1 MPDDAA
7 TPTAPPT
14 GSPGLDRRSA
24 RRFVDEWIAAWN
36 RHDLDTICGML
47 ADDVEFVSPFLSVM
61 YETPSGIL
69 RGRDAVR
76 GWFAK
81 SLEDPSFHIDDPIHV
96 LTGLDTVVL
105 VESINGVVAANVFTL
120 DGHGRITRSQV
131 HA

>member
-1 MPDDAA
+1 VAEDPK
-7 TPTAPPT
+7 PTV
-14 GSPGLDRRSA
+14 DRESA
-24 RRFVDEWIAAWN
+24 RRFVDGWIAAWN
-36 RHDLDTICGML
+36 RHDLETICGML
-47 ADDVEFVSPFLSVM
+47 ADDVEFVSPFLGPM
-61 YETPSGIL
+61 YDTPSGVL

-81 SLEDPSFHIDDPIHV
+81 SLEDPNFHIDDPLYV

-120 DGHGRITRSQV
+120 DAAGRIIRSQV

>member
-1 MPDDAA
+1 VPDD
-7 TPTAPPT
+7 PKHPDT
-14 GSPGLDRRSA
+14 GSPSWDRRSA
-24 RRFVDEWIAAWN
+24 RRFVDEWIAVWN
-36 RHDLDTICGML
+36 RHDLDAICAML

-61 YETPSGIL
+61 YDTPSGVL

-81 SLEDPSFHIDDPIHV
+81 SLEDPSFHIDDPLHV

-120 DGHGRITRSQV
+120 DAAGRISRSLV

>member
-1 MPDDAA
+1 VPEGPK
-7 TPTAPPT
+7 PTV
-14 GSPGLDRRSA
+14 DRESA

-36 RHDLDTICGML
+36 RHDLETICGML
-47 ADDVEFVSPFLSVM
+47 ADDVEFVSPFLGPM
-61 YETPSGIL
+61 YDTPSGVL
-69 RGRDAVR
+69 LGRDAVR

-81 SLEDPSFHIDDPIHV
+81 SLEDPNFHIDDPLYV

-120 DGHGRITRSQV
+120 DAAGRITRSQV